1 MYLDV
6 LANKRTK
13 LAQLSLDNSTYPPF
27 SCLLTFILSDVAEV
41 KRC

>member
-27 SCLLTFILSDVAEV
+27 SCLLTFILIDVLDT
-41 KRC
+41 RC